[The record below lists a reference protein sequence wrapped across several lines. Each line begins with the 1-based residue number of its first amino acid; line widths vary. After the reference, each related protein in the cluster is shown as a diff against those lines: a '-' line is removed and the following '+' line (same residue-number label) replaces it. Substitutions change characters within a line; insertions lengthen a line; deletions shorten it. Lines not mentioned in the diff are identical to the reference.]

1 MSMPARHAWLNSY
14 EPGVPQA
21 IDPDAFDTLTALIE
35 RSLAIAGD
43 RNAFACLDERLT
55 FRALEYQSRAF
66 AAFLQG
72 LALAPDARIAVML
85 PTVIEYPVVL
95 LGVIRGGYIGV
106 CINPQYTASE
116 LEHVLRDSEAQVLI
130 CTDKLVEMA
139 GAVAKASGLRH
150 MVVVG
155 RDGRAPSGAAD
166 LGLESMVPMHE
177 VLRTAVNP
185 TLRTRVL
192 APNDTALLQYT
203 GGTTG
208 VSRGAQLSHRNLI
221 ANILQCEAWVRPG
234 LNAFAEAGSLTIGCV
249 LPLYHIF
256 GLTACLLL
264 GVRMGAM
271 TVLVANAF
279 DIRGAVS
286 QLANHRINMLPAVN
300 TLFAAM
306 LMDPR
311 MRSLD
316 FSGLR
321 VCIAGGMKLQP
332 QVSQRWLE
340 VTGCPIA
347 EAYGLSETAPLACC
361 NPMDGTA
368 RSGSIGLPV
377 SSTEIAIL
385 DDEAHELRDGALG
398 EIAVRGPQVMT
409 GYWRNALDSAKV
421 MTHNGFLLTGDVGT
435 MDAEGFVRIV
445 ERKKDLIVIG
455 GFNVYPTE
463 IDAVVAAHGAVADC
477 ASFGMPDQGAGEIVN
492 LLVVRKPDVELSEAE
507 ILRHCRVHLTAY
519 KLPRKIHFVAAI
531 PRTSVG
537 KISRSSLQKLFAVE
551 PA

>member
-1 MSMPARHAWLNSY
+1 MSRPARQAWLNSY
-14 EPGVPQA
+14 EADVPEA
-21 IDPDAFDTLTALIE
+21 IDPDSFGTLTELIDL
-35 RSLAIAGD
+35 SLACGGD

-55 FRALEYQSRAF
+55 FAELDCQSRAL
-66 AAFLQG
+66 AAYLQS
-72 LALAPDARIAVML
+72 LALAPDARVAVML
-85 PTVIEYPVVL
+85 PTVIEYPVAL
-95 LGVIRGGYIGV
+95 LGIIRSGCIGV
-106 CINPQYTASE
+106 CVNPQYTAPE
-116 LEHVLRDSEAQVLI
+116 LEYVLRDSEAEVLI

-139 GAVAKASGLRH
+139 GSMMKSTGLKH
-150 MVVVG
+150 VVVVG
-155 RDGRAPSGAAD
+155 RDPSALLGTAD
-166 LGLESMVPMHE
+166 AGLESMAKLHE
-177 VLRTAVNP
+177 VLRSAANP
-185 TLRTRVL
+185 TFVPRAI
-192 APNDTALLQYT
+192 APSDTALLQYT

-208 VSRGAQLSHRNLI
+208 ASRGAQLSHRNLI
-221 ANILQCEAWVRPG
+221 ANILQCEAWVRPS
-234 LNAFAEAGSLTIGCV
+234 LRAFAEEGTLTIGCV

-264 GVRMGAM
+264 GVRMAAT

-279 DIRGAVS
+279 DIRGAVA
-286 QLANHRINMLPAVN
+286 QLSGHRLNMLPAVN

-311 MRSLD
+311 FLSFD

-332 QVSQRWLE
+332 RVSKSWLE

-361 NPMDGTA
+361 NPVDGTA

-377 SSTEIAIL
+377 SSTEVAIL
-385 DDEAHELRDGALG
+385 DEDAREVPNETIG
-398 EIAVRGPQVMT
+398 EIAIRGPQVMT
-409 GYWRNALDSAKV
+409 GYWRNAPDSAKV
-421 MTHNGFLLTGDVGT
+421 MTKDGFFLTGDVGT

-445 ERKKDLIVIG
+445 ERKKDLIIVG

-463 IDAVVAAHGAVADC
+463 IDAVVARHEAIADC
-477 ASFGMPDQGAGEIVN
+477 ASFGTSDQSAGEIVN
-492 LLVVRKPDVELSEAE
+492 LLVVRKPHVELSATEV
-507 ILRHCRVHLTAY
+507 LMHCRAHLTAY
-519 KLPRKIHFVAAI
+519 KLPRQIHFVDAI

-551 PA
+551 FV